1 MRGKLEKDLQEAT
14 AEYNSLRSSKAATER
29 EKKMRDMA
37 ALLKKEVPG
46 EEGAR
51 GFVKIRFPS
60 SSSSSSSEDR
70 RRSRR
75 C

>member
-46 EEGAR
+46 EEGQ
-51 GFVKIRFPS
+51 GVL
-60 SSSSSSSEDR
+60 
-70 RRSRR
+70 
-75 C
+75 